1 MSAPAQPNP
10 TSQRAAG
17 SHDPKSLDARPD
29 HVRAPAGHRRRLAQ
43 SLVQAAIA
51 TLVMAVV
58 LGGILW
64 SSRSTTTHVSSSDR
78 KQQRPDD
85 VHVGQVVV
93 GQGSSNCRTLSFD
106 NSTGAFKDGA
116 PEPCVSAQNPTPHG
130 YQRGRFEAVKRQF
143 SKPAD

>member
-1 MSAPAQPNP
+1 MSVPPRANP
-10 TSQRAAG
+10 MTQGAAG
-17 SHDPKSLDARPD
+17 SREATSPDARMDP
-29 HVRAPAGHRRRLAQ
+29 APRGDRRRLAQ

-64 SSRSTTTHVSSSDR
+64 SRTTTTHVTSDR

-93 GQGSSNCRTLSFD
+93 GQGSGNCRTLSFD

-116 PEPCVSAQNPTPHG
+116 PEPCAAGQSAPPHG
-130 YQRGRFEAVKRQF
+130 FQRGRFEAVKRQF